1 MQPLLKMV
9 SLNIINLC
17 SETIFTFDVCVWIFK
32 YVVMQFDICLL
43 NKYCHKNHMQDIN
56 VC

>member
-1 MQPLLKMV
+1 MQSLLKMV

-32 YVVMQFDICLL
+32 YVVMKFDICFL